1 MTTNIKYRAFWMV
14 PLIDLGLE
22 EPSQEQQRGSNH
34 FFNYDARVFDNK
46 GTFIDT
52 QVSFP
57 QSTSK
62 INQKS
67 AFDKILPKN
76 STISSF
82 QSFRG
87 RGFLQSRPPA
97 YYNICST
104 YSAVWLYPNG
114 IEGPNEKTCED
125 YAKTRGITF
134 IPWNLNE
141 YTLETSFHSNDRQ
154 PKKTKE
160 EKNKIKEWKR
170 QKRDEES
177 DDDWDWGDD
186 DRAPEGKAD
195 EKLVED
201 NETHMLKEKCCDD
214 DEIFKARAK
223 VAPMFREEGHLGNDL
238 IEAQRSK
245 KRPRERT
252 DDDKD
257 DYDA

>member
-97 YYNICST
+97 FYNICST

-114 IEGPNEKTCED
+114 IEGPNEETCKD
-125 YAKTRGITF
+125 YAQTRGITF
-134 IPWNLNE
+134 IPWSENKS
-141 YTLETSFHSNDRQ
+141 TLETSFHRNGRQ
-154 PKKTKE
+154 SKMPKE
-160 EKNKIKEWKR
+160 EKKKRNEWKR
-170 QKRDEES
+170 QKREEES
-177 DDDWDWGDD
+177 DAEYSDGWGDD
-186 DRAPEGKAD
+186 SRAPEGKTD

-201 NETHMLKEKCCDD
+201 NEK
-214 DEIFKARAK
+214 
-223 VAPMFREEGHLGNDL
+223 LGNDL

-252 DDDKD
+252 NDDED